1 MSKKMNTL
9 LASLAAVAAM
19 AIALPAAAAPRAS
32 PRSRVRR
39 GSNSR
44 VSTLSPPS
52 RADGRDE
59 QVVVLKGRF
68 TKQLTKEKF
77 GFTDAK
83 GDTIVCELDD
93 DRDWSMIREDALVEI
108 RAEIDKDFMHMK
120 LEVESARPL
129 E

>member
-1 MSKKMNTL
+1 M
-9 LASLAAVAAM
+9 
-19 AIALPAAAAPRAS
+19 
-32 PRSRVRR
+32 
-39 GSNSR
+39 
-44 VSTLSPPS
+44 
-52 RADGRDE
+52 
-59 QVVVLKGRF
+59 VLKGRF

-77 GFTDAK
+77 EFTDAK

-93 DRDWSMIREDALVEI
+93 DRDWSMIRKDALVEI

>member
-19 AIALPAAAAPRAS
+19 AVALPAAAAPTGFA
-32 PRSRVRR
+32 PIQ
-39 GSNSR
+39 GPQGFE
-44 VSTLSPPS
+44 LSGLDS
-52 RADGRDE
+52 IAAVKADGRDE

-68 TKQLTKEKF
+68 TKQLTKAKF
-77 GFTDAK
+77 EFTDAK

-93 DRDWSMIREDALVEI
+93 DRDWSMIRKDALVEI